1 MAKRKKQTPG
11 KGAPQTDATP
21 EPIVLI
27 VRRGAL
33 RRFDILKRKTAD
45 MPVVVSWD
53 RRLGETRPS
62 SGPKDRRAKAD
73 QRQKPPFTWD
83 TADFVVVDPRRSR
96 KRTKK

>member
-1 MAKRKKQTPG
+1 MAKRKKPTPG
-11 KGAPQTDATP
+11 KAAPHTDATP
-21 EPIVLI
+21 EPVVLI

-45 MPVVVSWD
+45 LPVEVSWD
-53 RRLGETRPS
+53 RRVGNPRPS
-62 SGPKDRRAKAD
+62 GQNDRRAKTD

-83 TADFVVVDPRRSR
+83 TADFVVVDPRRGR